1 MVNIPLLAITAMEGR
16 RSERS
21 AYLRNSTLK
30 GVGIKDIGKSVSFAK
45 AR

>member
-30 GVGIKDIGKSVSFAK
+30 GVGIGDIGKSVSFAK

>member
-30 GVGIKDIGKSVSFAK
+30 GVGKGSVGKSAEL
-45 AR
+45 AET

>member
-30 GVGIKDIGKSVSFAK
+30 GVGIGFVGKSAEL
-45 AR
+45 AET